1 MDFSSHT
8 RKRDS
13 YAADEDLV
21 ETFAFDYKKELRA
34 DEPEKKELSLDEP
47 EEEVVFLTYNEKML
61 ENEESRPAEA
71 KIEELNIDELNIDD
85 DEKAV
90 NSPLVLTT
98 FDQIGISGTTAEIER
113 AQPKRNS
120 RYNRIF
126 SSVRKGEYIE
136 TISIPGWHVAS
147 DVVYYEV
154 VVSNNKLCWNCWI
167 RFNSFTILH
176 LLLKDL
182 LKNLTSEKSK
192 VHLPPFPEKQSKI
205 LTDHFSEEF
214 IENRRA
220 LLENYLRKI
229 NSDNTL
235 RYAEDFMSFLLPPQE
250 PLENTSGR
258 NSPHVAFPTDSLSSL
273 VESDGAV
280 PSALDEFTKNAKSAS
295 NSPVILKRSRYRFTD
310 REKKLMLFVSDTD
323 EITGVSIKSATI
335 LQDQIG
341 RSGLSPHV
349 IYHIH
354 VRNTNKSKEFNV
366 WTVMKRFHEFVNFDG
381 QLRALLSVSNP
392 TAVQQLPKP
401 PPKRNKSWTNH
412 LNPVFIEKR
421 RILLEV
427 YLRRLIRF
435 PPFRR
440 HPLTLKFLGVDSDI
454 SKRSICSSM
463 IYSI

>member
-21 ETFAFDYKKELRA
+21 ETFAFD
-34 DEPEKKELSLDEP
+34 DKKELSAVEPEEKELSADEP
-47 EEEVVFLTYNEKML
+47 KEEVVFLTYNVKLL
-61 ENEESRPAEA
+61 ENEDSRPAEA
-71 KIEELNIDELNIDD
+71 KIEELHIDELNIDD

-90 NSPLVLTT
+90 NSPHVLTT
-98 FDQIGISGTTAEIER
+98 FDQIGISGNTAEIEKPQR
-113 AQPKRNS
+113 KS
-120 RYNRIF
+120 RYKRIF
-126 SSVRKGEYIE
+126 SSVRKGAYIE

-154 VVSNNKLCWNCWI
+154 VVSNHKLCWNCWI

-182 LKNLTSEKSK
+182 LKNLTSEETR

-229 NSDNTL
+229 NSDITL
-235 RYAEDFMSFLLPPQE
+235 RYAEDFVSFLLPPQE
-250 PLENTSGR
+250 QLENTSGR
-258 NSPHVAFPTDSLSSL
+258 NSPSVWYSSDSLSKL
-273 VESDGAV
+273 VGDGAV
-280 PSALDEFTKNAKSAS
+280 PSALDEFTKNTKSAS
-295 NSPVILKRSRYRFTD
+295 NSPVILKRSRYRFAD

-381 QLRALLSVSNP
+381 ELRADLSVNKP

-401 PPKRNKSWTNH
+401 PPKRNKSWTDH

-421 RILLEV
+421 RILLQV

-440 HPLTLKFLGVDSDI
+440 HPLTLSFLGVDSDS

-463 IYSI
+463 INSI